1 MNIQID
7 SYLKIAEELKH
18 NYSTLTGFELLSL
31 AVQIERNQLL
41 ENGLNI
47 SRSDKH
53 PASLE
58 AIAIALGYTDKQ
70 LKQTI
75 TEVLKDRG

>member
-1 MNIQID
+1 MLTEIKHYQEIEKT
-7 SYLKIAEELKH
+7 LKLD
-18 NYSTLTGFELLSL
+18 YPRLTDFERLSL

-47 SRSDKH
+47 SRTDES

-58 AIAIALGYTDKQ
+58 AIAIALGFEKEKPLRKGKYG
-70 LKQTI
+70 I
-75 TEVLKDRG
+75 S